1 MYHTHALERS
11 TATKRISR
19 KKCINMIILYLAIS
33 YLLEFMYKTIST
45 SANIFQNFR
54 HFWNEKITKFMK
66 ISFIRNTSIWLHSL
80 RLDWCLRLAQKQLLW
95 RCALNTDCSGF
106 FIWKPQF
113 VAFLSKI
120 PCIGN
125 FQSISI
131 TLSKMSCI
139 LYFVAFNI
147 GNRIC
152 AHRKQNMCQSVVN
165 IDCRMPIKWVSLWKC
180 APNSAFFSLFIAEFC
195 LKLPVEKNWISSSK
209 CFWLFSLQQLNS

>member
-1 MYHTHALERS
+1 
-11 TATKRISR
+11 
-19 KKCINMIILYLAIS
+19 MIILYLAIS

-152 AHRKQNMCQSVVN
+152 VSRLSILIVG
-165 IDCRMPIKWVSLWKC
+165 CR
-180 APNSAFFSLFIAEFC
+180 
-195 LKLPVEKNWISSSK
+195 
-209 CFWLFSLQQLNS
+209 

>member
-1 MYHTHALERS
+1 
-11 TATKRISR
+11 
-19 KKCINMIILYLAIS
+19 
-33 YLLEFMYKTIST
+33 MYKTIST